1 MHGDEDD
8 EIDRLR
14 AMFAHARET
23 REVPSRSVVQRVL
36 TLIRTWLKRKATAAP
51 MENKKEKDAA

>member
-1 MHGDEDD
+1 MDADEDD

-51 MENKKEKDAA
+51 IKNKKEKDAA

>member
-14 AMFAHARET
+14 TMFAHARET
-23 REVPSRSVVQRVL
+23 RVPSRSVVQRVL

-51 MENKKEKDAA
+51 IKNKKEKDAA